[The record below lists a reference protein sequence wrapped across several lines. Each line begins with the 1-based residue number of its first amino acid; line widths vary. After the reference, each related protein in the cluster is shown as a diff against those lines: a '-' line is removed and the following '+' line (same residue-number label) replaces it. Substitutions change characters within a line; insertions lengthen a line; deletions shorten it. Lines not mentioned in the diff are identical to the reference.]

1 MAVGTRRV
9 SKNSIF
15 LRGENTARAST
26 ASGKG
31 DFMAERSLIY
41 LVTLFKEVMNMQ
53 VVNCRGRVKTGGW
66 GEGFA

>member
-1 MAVGTRRV
+1 
-9 SKNSIF
+9 
-15 LRGENTARAST
+15 
-26 ASGKG
+26 
-31 DFMAERSLIY
+31 MAERSLIY